1 MHKVLASE
9 ALLALCIIFPNM
21 LDMKHF
27 QMGYLFK
34 FYSQA
39 DAKEPEI
46 LKTYTLT
53 AQRNIERNALKR
65 QSHEIFHPLVFFFIK
80 QLLLIILEEP
90 QSVVDFF
97 EFWRR

>member
-53 AQRNIERNALKR
+53 AQRNIERNALKGTVSR
-65 QSHEIFHPLVFFFIK
+65 DFPTFGFLYHQTAPLDHFRGTP
-80 QLLLIILEEP
+80 ECC
-90 QSVVDFF
+90 
-97 EFWRR
+97 